1 MPYFNYFIIVLF
13 FQEKNNKNLEKK
25 NNSNQ
30 ININNNDNKNFCN
43 INNNFQNN
51 NFNEK
56 DKKIKNLEENINLLN
71 KQLLE
76 KTNKINTLSKENSEL
91 KQKIV
96 ELNLLINKKDKEHSL
111 LRNKINELNSKIN
124 NQIDPNNSNN
134 HNKIVELY
142 EKIEILQEKL
152 KRFPFILEKN
162 EKLMSII
169 FSSVDQKIH
178 FSIICKNTDTINKL
192 EAELYREYPQF
203 SETDNYFMC
212 KGKVLNKFHPFESD
226 NIKNGD
232 VIIVNQRDIQMN

>member
-1 MPYFNYFIIVLF
+1 MSYFNYFIIVIF
-13 FQEKNNKNLEKK
+13 FQKKNNKNLEKK

-30 ININNNDNKNFCN
+30 ININKNDNKNFCN
-43 INNNFQNN
+43 INNNFQNY
-51 NFNEK
+51 NFDEK
-56 DKKIKNLEENINLLN
+56 DKRIKNLEENINLLN

-96 ELNLLINKKDKEHSL
+96 ELNLLINKKDSL

-134 HNKIVELY
+134 HNKMLELY
-142 EKIEILQEKL
+142 EKIQILQEKL

-212 KGKVLNKFHPFESD
+212 KGKVLNKFHTFESD
-226 NIKNGD
+226 KIKNGD
-232 VIIVNQRDIQMN
+232 VIIVKILL

>member
-1 MPYFNYFIIVLF
+1 MPYFNYFIIVIF
-13 FQEKNNKNLEKK
+13 FQEKNN
-25 NNSNQ
+25 
-30 ININNNDNKNFCN
+30 
-43 INNNFQNN
+43 
-51 NFNEK
+51 
-56 DKKIKNLEENINLLN
+56 KNLEENINLLN

-96 ELNLLINKKDKEHSL
+96 ELNLLINKKDSL

-134 HNKIVELY
+134 HNKMLELY

-169 FSSVDQKIH
+169 LSSVDEKIH

-212 KGKVLNKFHPFESD
+212 KGKVLNKFHTFESD
-226 NIKNGD
+226 KIKNGD
-232 VIIVNQRDIQMN
+232 VIIVNKRDIQMN